1 MAVRR
6 LIREST
12 FKLARYDIAQLLE
25 DHQDDLIRVFH
36 EEIQRLDDEIPE
48 ENLFIDIKMVPL
60 SEVILIAVMRAICR
74 FLREDIPRDTVV
86 DVKEKI
92 DHLEHDLVTEVN

>member
-12 FKLARYDIAQLLE
+12 FKLARYDLAQLLE
-25 DHQDDLIRVFH
+25 DHQDDLIRAFH
-36 EEIQRLDDEIPE
+36 LEIQRLDDEINE
-48 ENLFIDIKMVPL
+48 EDLFIDIKMVPL

-74 FLREDIPRDTVV
+74 FLREDIPEKTVV
-86 DVKEKI
+86 DMKERI
-92 DHLEHDLVTEVN
+92 DRIEANIVTEVK